1 MIAVEYE
8 SNVFIKWTAITTLQ
22 PNRKGSA
29 KALRERGFFQINNR
43 YTHFFYRLSLNQRWA
58 LFNLPSAWCLRR
70 FRRPAGWDAFF
81 FFFLRCCADS
91 GSFSLHFSQNC
102 IPGVRKPA
110 GSEDAQKILGSP
122 PHIFSIYIT
131 AKPNE
136 NYFSCIL
143 TGFDRT
149 PVNN

>member
-70 FRRPAGWDAFF
+70 FRRPAGWDAFLDAVQTRVLFRYIFHKIAFLVSANLRAPKMLKRYWDHHPIF
-81 FFFLRCCADS
+81 F
-91 GSFSLHFSQNC
+91 
-102 IPGVRKPA
+102 PYT
-110 GSEDAQKILGSP
+110 SP
-122 PHIFSIYIT
+122 LNPM
-131 AKPNE
+131 
-136 NYFSCIL
+136 
-143 TGFDRT
+143 RT
-149 PVNN
+149 TLAAY